1 MKKIL
6 IALSLFLVMGCA
18 STEQTKDT
26 TKSSL
31 ETIGQALGNL
41 KF

>member
-1 MKKIL
+1 MKTIL
-6 IALSLFLVMGCA
+6 IALSLFLIVSCT

-26 TKSSL
+26 TKPSL